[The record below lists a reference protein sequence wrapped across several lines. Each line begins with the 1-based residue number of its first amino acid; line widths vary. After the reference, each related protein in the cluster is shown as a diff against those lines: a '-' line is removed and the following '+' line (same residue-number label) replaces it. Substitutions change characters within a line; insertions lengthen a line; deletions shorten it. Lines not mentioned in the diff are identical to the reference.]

1 MHARALKCPAK
12 LLTHKLSVSHR
23 PKISTVLGQVLPM
36 KTNAGMC
43 SLTEEKSLGRAD
55 SAKVAELSVYDLPP
69 TQPDVASEQHAKKT
83 TISKRKR
90 VLTQEQV
97 CTSSA
102 LYTAA

>member
-1 MHARALKCPAK
+1 M
-12 LLTHKLSVSHR
+12 
-23 PKISTVLGQVLPM
+23 STVLGQVLPV
-36 KTNAGMC
+36 KKNAEMY
-43 SLTEEKSLGRAD
+43 SLTEEKSLGGAD

-69 TQPDVASEQHAKKT
+69 TQPEAASEQHAKKT

-102 LYTAA
+102 LYTAMHVS